1 MCDSGEDLLIIFDT
15 PTFPRYNTVM
25 VNKKDKNEVQ
35 EELEITT
42 DHDHSDMIDP
52 ELSDIEDAEENKLKI
67 LKTKLKDAEE
77 KSRDMHE
84 ELQRAK
90 ADFLNARKRL
100 EDERARDK
108 DRMTINHIEKL
119 LPLCDSFFLAM
130 QDTMAMEASDPKWR
144 KGIEGTYTQ
153 LKSVLDSYKVTAF
166 NPIGEQFD
174 PTRHEA
180 LSMIHIDDEA
190 QNNRI
195 ISIIQQGYELKVGD
209 RNELIRPARVT
220 VGTLE

>member
-1 MCDSGEDLLIIFDT
+1 
-15 PTFPRYNTVM
+15 M
-25 VNKKDKNEVQ
+25 VNKKDLREVQ
-35 EELEITT
+35 DEIEITRDT
-42 DHDHSDMIDP
+42 DHADTTDP
-52 ELSDIEDAEENKLKI
+52 ELSDIEDAEEDKLKT

-77 KSRDMHE
+77 KSRDIHE

-108 DRMTINHIEKL
+108 DRLTINHIEKL

-130 QDTMAMEASDPKWR
+130 QDVSAMEASDPRWR
-144 KGIEGTYTQ
+144 KGIEGTYAQ
-153 LKSVLDSYKVTAF
+153 LKSVMESYKVTAF
-166 NPIGEQFD
+166 NPVGELFD
-174 PTRHEA
+174 PARHEA
-180 LSMIHIDDEA
+180 LSMIHVDDTD

-195 ISIIQQGYELKVGD
+195 INIIQQGYELTVGD
-209 RNELIRPARVT
+209 STELIRPARVT

>member
-1 MCDSGEDLLIIFDT
+1 
-15 PTFPRYNTVM
+15 M
-25 VNKKDKNEVQ
+25 VNKKDKDEVH

-42 DHDHSDMIDP
+42 DTDHSDMIDP
-52 ELSDIEDAEENKLKI
+52 ELSDIEQSEENKLKI
-67 LKTKLKDAEE
+67 LKTKLKDVEE
-77 KSRDMHE
+77 KSRDIHE

-108 DRMTINHIEKL
+108 DRLTINHIEKL

-130 QDTMAMEASDPKWR
+130 QDVSAMEASDPKWR
-144 KGIEGTYTQ
+144 KGIEGTYAQ
-153 LKSVLDSYKVTAF
+153 LKSLLNSYKVSAF
-166 NPIGEQFD
+166 NPVGEIFD

-180 LSMIHIDDEA
+180 LSMVHVDDET

-195 ISIIQQGYELKVGD
+195 INIIQQGYELKVGD
-209 RNELIRPARVT
+209 QSELIRPARVT

>member
-1 MCDSGEDLLIIFDT
+1 
-15 PTFPRYNTVM
+15 M
-25 VNKKDKNEVQ
+25 VNKKDKEGVQ

-52 ELSDIEDAEENKLKI
+52 ELSDIENEEENKLKT
-67 LKTKLKDAEE
+67 LKSKLKEAEQ
-77 KSRDMHE
+77 KSRDIHE

-100 EDERARDK
+100 EEERARDK
-108 DRMTINHIEKL
+108 DRLTINHIEKL

-130 QDTMAMEASDPKWR
+130 QDEKAKEASDPKWR

-153 LKSVLDSYKVTAF
+153 LKSILDSYNVTAF
-166 NPIGEQFD
+166 NPVGELFD
-174 PTRHEA
+174 PARHEA
-180 LSMIHIDDEA
+180 LSMIHIDDET
-190 QNNRI
+190 QNNRVI
-195 ISIIQQGYELKVGD
+195 NIIQQGYELRVGD
-209 RNELIRPARVT
+209 STELIRPARVT